1 MARNIP
7 WEMIDGITD
16 LTALLR
22 RGEKPLEKRRE
33 INRAKRGKRAEAA
46 QGVRKSRR
54 KTNST

>member
-1 MARNIP
+1 MARNIARQ
-7 WEMIDGITD
+7 MIDGMTD

-33 INRAKRGKRAEAA
+33 INRMKRGKRAEVA